1 MKNYSRIAACLL
13 AASCMFNAGCGCE
26 TVKPGYVGL
35 MVPLYGSKGDK
46 TEYKTV
52 YGRVWYNQFYNDIYT
67 FPIFMQQVVWSHDE
81 SDGIPGDQSIT
92 FNTSEGKS
100 INCDVAF
107 AYQIKEEA
115 VPKIFREQR
124 REIEDITNGYLRSKV
139 RDAFV
144 QFAGKAQVHEIMGIG
159 KEAFLGEVK
168 KDLIAEL
175 EPKGYVID
183 MISIVGE
190 MRVDAK
196 VTEAIS
202 NTIAQQQ
209 KAVEADAKVKQSE
222 AEARQAVAVAK
233 GKADAEIAEA
243 EGKSKARLMIA
254 EAESKANDLLQKSLS
269 PAVLQYQAMKVWDGK
284 LPTMLGGATPIPF
297 INVTNMEA
305 K

>member
-1 MKNYSRIAACLL
+1 MKYSRLACLL
-13 AASCMFNAGCGCE
+13 LASSCFFNQGCGCD
-26 TVKPGYVGL
+26 TVKPGYVGI
-35 MVPLYGSKGDK
+35 MVPLYGSKKDK
-46 TEYKTV
+46 TEYETV
-52 YGRVWYNQFYNDIYT
+52 YGRVWYNSFYNNVYV
-67 FPIFMQQVVWSHDE
+67 FPTFMQQIVWSHDD
-81 SDGIPGDQSIT
+81 SDGNPGDQSIT

-107 AYQIKEEA
+107 AYQIKEES

-124 REIEDITNGYLRSKV
+124 REIEDITNGYLRNKV

-144 QFAGKAQVHEIMGIG
+144 QFAGKAQVHEIMGQG
-159 KEAFLGEVK
+159 KEAFLAEVK

-183 MISIVGE
+183 MVSIVGE

-243 EGKSKARLMIA
+243 EGKSKARLKIA
-254 EAESKANDLLQKSLS
+254 EAEAKANTLLQQSLT
-269 PAVLQYQAMKVWDGK
+269 PTVLQYQTLKIWDGK
-284 LPTMLGGATPIPF
+284 LPQFMGTSPIPF
-297 INVTNMEA
+297 LNVNEV